1 MVLAAL
7 KGGCCGR
14 PLSDLTRLFP
24 ALAPKLLACDL
35 GHTIF
40 K

>member
-14 PLSDLTRLFP
+14 PWSYLTRVFP
-24 ALAPKLLACDL
+24 ALAPKLLARDL
-35 GHTIF
+35 GHRIF